1 MSCQNAD
8 NQFVCSER
16 DFQSTSAARLGGD
29 EKSQN
34 AVERMAAIRDNDI
47 ADERFGFAR
56 RDDAAPTEAF
66 LINLQQVVHIC

>member
-1 MSCQNAD
+1 
-8 NQFVCSER
+8 
-16 DFQSTSAARLGGD
+16 
-29 EKSQN
+29 
-34 AVERMAAIRDNDI
+34 MAAIRDNDI